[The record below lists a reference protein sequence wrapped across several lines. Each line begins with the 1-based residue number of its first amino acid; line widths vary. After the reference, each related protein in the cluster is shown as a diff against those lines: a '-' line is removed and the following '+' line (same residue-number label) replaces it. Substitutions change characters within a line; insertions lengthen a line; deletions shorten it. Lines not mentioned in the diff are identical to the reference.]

1 MGAEVFGDLRE
12 RLCKVGKT
20 LYERGLVTG
29 TVGNISARIEG
40 VERILIKPSGL
51 CMGFLKPQDLILVDL
66 QGKQLE
72 GDRPVSVETPM
83 HTAVYRARNDVNGVV
98 HSHAP
103 IATAFGIAG
112 IEILPMAIETFMF
125 IPKGVPIVPFQMP
138 GTKELAN
145 AVQEKI
151 KEYDAVILENH
162 GVLTVGDTI
171 EDAYNLN
178 MVVEETAHLQYM
190 ATLLAGKDAI
200 TWETLKKKYKP

>member
-1 MGAEVFGDLRE
+1 MSAEVIQDLRE

-20 LYERGLVTG
+20 LYEKGLVSG
-29 TVGNISARIEG
+29 TVGNISARLPG
-40 VERILIKPSGL
+40 TERILIKPSGL
-51 CMGFLKPQDLILVDL
+51 CMGFLKPEDLILVDVH
-66 QGKQLE
+66 GKQLE
-72 GDRPVSVETPM
+72 GDRPISVETPM

-103 IATAFGIAG
+103 TATAFGIAG
-112 IEILPMAIETFMF
+112 TEIMPMAIETFMF
-125 IPKGVPIVPFQMP
+125 IPKGVPIVPFEMP

-162 GVLTVGDTI
+162 GVLTVGTTI
-171 EDAYNLN
+171 EEAQDLN

-190 ATLLAGKDAI
+190 ATVLAGKDAI
-200 TWETLKKKYKP
+200 TWERLKKKYKL